1 MNSLIYNF
9 ESVHPYDDAA
19 VRYGTILI
27 RTMGGGG
34 IGSIDNIGSSDSS
47 VSYVLDQIDLY
58 NCDLHY
64 ELVINS
70 VCQIKSKFLTDLP
83 ATRFIGMLLT
93 RIYGYV

>member
-1 MNSLIYNF
+1 
-9 ESVHPYDDAA
+9 
-19 VRYGTILI
+19 
-27 RTMGGGG
+27 MGGGG

-70 VCQIKSKFLTDLP
+70 VPNQVKIFD
-83 ATRFIGMLLT
+83 
-93 RIYGYV
+93 